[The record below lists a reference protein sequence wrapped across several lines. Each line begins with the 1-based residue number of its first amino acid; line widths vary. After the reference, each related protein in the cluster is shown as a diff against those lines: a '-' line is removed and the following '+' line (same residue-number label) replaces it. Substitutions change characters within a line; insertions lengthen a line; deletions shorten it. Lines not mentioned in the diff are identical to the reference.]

1 MTAAVAMYPY
11 VAVVVIVVRKFHLQS
26 MQDVF
31 HCLRVE
37 DDEFL
42 DATIVSA
49 LGVGIPN
56 TL

>member
-11 VAVVVIVVRKFHLQS
+11 VAVVIIVVRKFHVQS
-26 MQDVF
+26 MQEVF
-31 HCLRVE
+31 YCLCVE
-37 DDEFL
+37 DGEFL
-42 DATIVSA
+42 DQTIVSA